1 MKREDKKRI
10 AELITELVSIDGTIA
25 PFKGIERSRIT
36 KAYNAVLLE
45 LLRFIEKQE
54 NEDEE

>member
-1 MKREDKKRI
+1 MKREDKERI
-10 AELITELVSIDGTIA
+10 AELIKELVSIDGTIA
-25 PFKGIERSRIT
+25 PFKRIERSRIT

-54 NEDEE
+54 SGGKE